1 MSDRKTKYLQFFVLC
16 LIWSTTWGM
25 IKIGAEETPPMVGLA
40 IRFIIA
46 LVILFSIIFVKRRKI
61 PLDKS
66 SVITYL
72 IAGIFSQTLSYYCTY
87 WGTQFVTSGLSAIL
101 WATMPLTVGVFAHF
115 MIPEERLNWVRVG
128 SVCVSIF
135 GVILI
140 LSDQKLVFNW
150 QVLAGGFIVLLA
162 VLLGSFPA
170 VYIKKN
176 QKSVDPLML
185 TAMSLG
191 IAAVCHSVGALAT
204 GQWQEMSWDLKNLG
218 AAAYLGIFGSATAFF
233 IYYSL
238 LRKISV
244 IKLSFI
250 NFVTPVFAAGLGWLF
265 LSELITF
272 REIVGTIVILAG
284 LFFFDFRK
292 YLTFLQTCLTREQ
305 KS

>member
-1 MSDRKTKYLQFFVLC
+1 MSDKKTKYLQFLILC

-46 LVILFSIIFVKRRKI
+46 SMILFSIILIKKRKI
-61 PLDKS
+61 SSDKS
-66 SVITYL
+66 SVVTYL

-87 WGTQFVTSGLSAIL
+87 WGTQYVTSGLSAIL
-101 WATMPLTVGVFAHF
+101 WATMPLTVGIFAHF
-115 MIPEERLNWVRVG
+115 MIREERLNWLRVT

-140 LSDQKLVFNW
+140 LSDQKLVFSW
-150 QVLAGGFIVLLA
+150 QILVGSFVVLLA
-162 VLLGSFPA
+162 VLLGTYPA

-176 QKSVDPLML
+176 QKSVDPLVL

-191 IAAVCHSVGALAT
+191 IAAICHSIGALVM
-204 GQWQEMSWDLKNLG
+204 GQWHEMDWNLKNLG
-218 AAAYLGIFGSATAFF
+218 AAAYLGIFGSAIAFF
-233 IYYSL
+233 VYYSL
-238 LRKISV
+238 LRKISI

-250 NFVTPVFAAGLGWLF
+250 NFVTPVFAAALGWLF
-265 LSELITF
+265 LSEIITF
-272 REIVGTIVILAG
+272 REIIGTFVILTG

-292 YLTFLQTCLTREQ
+292 YLSFINNGLMRKR

>member
-1 MSDRKTKYLQFFVLC
+1 MSDKKTKYLQFLILC

-25 IKIGAEETPPMVGLA
+25 IKVGSEETPPMVGLS

-46 LVILFSIIFVKRRKI
+46 SVILFSIIFVTKRKI

-66 SVITYL
+66 SVIIYL

-101 WATMPLTVGVFAHF
+101 WATMPLTVGIFAHF
-115 MIPEERLNWVRVG
+115 MILEERLNWLRIT
-128 SVCVSIF
+128 SVCASIF

-150 QVLAGGFIVLLA
+150 QVLAGGFIILIA
-162 VLLGSFPA
+162 VLFGSYPA
-170 VYIKKN
+170 VYLKKN
-176 QKSVDPLML
+176 QKSVDPLIL

-191 IAAVCHSVGALAT
+191 IAAICHSVGTLAT
-204 GQWQEMSWDLKNLG
+204 GQWQEMNWNLKNLG
-218 AAAYLGIFGSATAFF
+218 AAAYLGIFGSAMAFF

-238 LRKISV
+238 LRKTSV

-250 NFVTPVFAAGLGWLF
+250 NFVTPVFAAVLGWL
-265 LSELITF
+265 LLGEVITF
-272 REIVGTIVILAG
+272 REIAGTIVIFSG

-292 YLTFLQTCLTREQ
+292 YLDSLQIRLTREQ
-305 KS
+305 KL